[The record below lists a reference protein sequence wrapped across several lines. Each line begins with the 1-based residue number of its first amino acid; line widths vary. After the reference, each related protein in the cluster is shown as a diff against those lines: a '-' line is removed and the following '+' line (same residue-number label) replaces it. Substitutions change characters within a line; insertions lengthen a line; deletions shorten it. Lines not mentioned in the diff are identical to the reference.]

1 MSKDTEQKRNG
12 KFVNIEYA
20 EFTEK
25 QNQQIMKV
33 TDRLKEIFKDR
44 PIKVMPLYGQVKIYI
59 ELAPIVDG
67 KRVGVTFKEKGVG
80 EYMIRVNHLY
90 PNDDFTGIII
100 TFNNHIGYS
109 NNPLCTGDYK
119 SKEKQLEVWVG
130 TPNFRLRRRWHKE
143 FEHWEV
149 QPHFDYAYD
158 IDTLYD
164 DTILPAI
171 RKIIETF
178 RVAYPELPSF

>member
-1 MSKDTEQKRNG
+1 MDKDASKRNG
-12 KFVNIEYA
+12 QFVSIEYA
-20 EFTEK
+20 EFTEE

-44 PIKVMPLYGQVKIYI
+44 PIKVVPLYGQVKIYI

-90 PNDDFTGIII
+90 HEDFTGIII
-100 TFNNHIGYS
+100 TFNNHLGYS
-109 NNPLCTGDYK
+109 NDPFHSGDYET
-119 SKEKQLEVWVG
+119 KEEQLEVWVG

-143 FEHWEV
+143 FEYWEA

-164 DTILPAI
+164 DTVLPAI

-178 RVAYPELPSF
+178 RVAYPELPSL

>member
-1 MSKDTEQKRNG
+1 MDKDASKRNG
-12 KFVNIEYA
+12 KFVSIEYT
-20 EFTEK
+20 EFTEEQNK
-25 QNQQIMKV
+25 QIIEV
-33 TDRLKEIFKDR
+33 TDRLQEIFKGR
-44 PIKVMPLYGQVKIYI
+44 PIKVVPLYGQVKIYI

-80 EYMIRVNHLY
+80 EYMIRVNQLY
-90 PNDDFTGIII
+90 HEDFTGIII

-109 NNPLCTGDYK
+109 NDPFHSGDYK
-119 SKEKQLEVWVG
+119 TKEKQLEVWVG

-143 FEHWEV
+143 FEYWEV

-158 IDTLYD
+158 IDTLYN
-164 DTILPAI
+164 DTILPAV

-178 RVAYPELPSF
+178 KVAYPELPSL